1 MTNSPTKVLILGA
14 GKIGTTVGEMLRET
28 EDYDV
33 QFADAHEKS
42 FASSQHNNL
51 NPILLDVTD
60 EKALRKGLEGQDAVI
75 STLPYYLDLQ
85 VAQAA
90 ADVGVNYFDPTE
102 DVITARKIREMAAG
116 ASSAFVP
123 QCGLAPGF
131 IAIVAHHLVNLYEEP
146 LDVKMRVGA
155 LPQYPDNALKYNL
168 TWSLDGLINEYC
180 NPCEVIHE
188 GERREVLP
196 LESLEEISLDGVR
209 YEAFST
215 SGGIGSLC
223 ESLDGRVRN
232 LNYKTIRYPGHRDM
246 IKLLANDLNLC
257 SRRDVFKDVIEYG
270 VPLTEQDVVV
280 IFVTVKGNKDGKL
293 HQESYA
299 KKIYGREDGR
309 WSAIQLTTATA
320 LCAVVDL
327 HREGKIP
334 RSGFVKQED
343 IDFEDFIS
351 NRFGKVYA

>member
-28 EDYDV
+28 DDYDV

-42 FASSQHNNL
+42 FASSKQDDL

-60 EKALRKGLEGQDAVI
+60 ETALRRGLEGQDVVI
-75 STLPYYLDLQ
+75 STLPYYLDLG

-90 ADVGVNYFDPTE
+90 ADVGVDYFDPTE
-102 DVITARKIREMAAG
+102 DVTTARKIQEMADG
-116 ASSAFVP
+116 ANSAFVP

-146 LDVKMRVGA
+146 LDVKLRVGA
-155 LPQYPDNALKYNL
+155 LPEFPDNALKYNL

-180 NPCEVIHE
+180 NPCEIIHE
-188 GERREVLP
+188 GQRREVLP

-223 ESLDGRVRN
+223 ESLAGRVQN
-232 LNYKTIRYPGHRDM
+232 LDYKTMRYPGHRDM

-257 SRRDVFKDVIEYG
+257 ARRDVFKDVIEYG
-270 VPLTEQDVVV
+270 VPVTEQDVVV
-280 IFVTVKGNKDGKL
+280 IFVTVKGKKSGKL

-299 KKIYGREDGR
+299 KKIYGRDYDR
-309 WSAIQLTTATA
+309 WSAIQVTTATA

-327 HREGKIP
+327 HRDGKLP
-334 RSGFVKQED
+334 KTGFVRQED
-343 IDFEDFIS
+343 INFDDFIA